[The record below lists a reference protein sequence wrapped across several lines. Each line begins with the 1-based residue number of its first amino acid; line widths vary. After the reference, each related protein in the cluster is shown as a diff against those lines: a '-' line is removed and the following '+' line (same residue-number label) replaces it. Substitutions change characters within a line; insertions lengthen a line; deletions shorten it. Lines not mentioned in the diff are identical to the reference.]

1 MILNHWTAKESLT
14 WKLYTISERPFQI
27 LSFRKQQFERW
38 GGDVKISIREG
49 RRRKGRWELTWEK
62 KQTRTKEIARH
73 SDSKTLTEVDIEEAE
88 THEKGENGK
97 ESKVGKPCMQTFLH
111 SASDYWVVQA
121 LLLPSQD
128 QKTGVQTAITS
139 ILWPQ
144 K

>member
-62 KQTRTKEIARH
+62 KQIRTKEIVRH

-88 THEKGENGK
+88 MHEKGENGK
-97 ESKVGKPCMQTFLH
+97 ESKVINIWAGAVERSTK
-111 SASDYWVVQA
+111 
-121 LLLPSQD
+121 
-128 QKTGVQTAITS
+128 K
-139 ILWPQ
+139 
-144 K
+144 